1 MQLRRSL
8 RDPWVWGQFALM
20 AAVILGARPLARL
33 LPGQTGPWA
42 GIAGYLLLALGFAV
56 LFRGATDLGRNLTPA
71 TEPVPE
77 GYLVERG
84 IYGVVRHPMYFG
96 FCLLFAAI
104 GLIARNWLVAL
115 LAFAAGVAYFE
126 GKARTEER
134 KLTLRHPR
142 YREYAARVPRLV
154 PGGWR

>member
-8 RDPWVWGQFALM
+8 GDPWVWGQFALI

-33 LPGQTGPWA
+33 LPGQAGAWA
-42 GIAGYLLLALGFAV
+42 GIAGYLLLALGLAV
-56 LFRGATDLGRNLTPA
+56 LLRGAADLGRNLTPT

-77 GYLVERG
+77 SQLVERG
-84 IYGVVRHPMYFG
+84 IYGLVRHPMYFG
-96 FCLLFAAI
+96 LCLLFAAV
-104 GLIARNWLVAL
+104 GLVARNWLVAL
-115 LAFAAGVAYFE
+115 LCFAAGVAYFE

-134 KLTLRHPR
+134 KLLLRHPR
-142 YREYAARVPRLV
+142 YREYAARVPRIL